1 MPVLQNARH
10 EAFARAIVGGKS
22 GREAYKLAGYKAKPG
37 GKRSGPAD
45 AAAARLLKNV
55 QVAARIAE
63 LKGDAA
69 RASTVTA
76 ARVLDALAKLAFS
89 NMLDYIEIGAE
100 GQPRLDF
107 SALTRDQA
115 AAIHEIV
122 VEARTEERENGPPA
136 IIVKTKFKLTDK
148 RRPLTDLG
156 KHLGLFKERVEHTG
170 KDDGP
175 IEVKQYSDIE
185 VARLIGRLLKKVD
198 DAKPA
203 QTDPPKEAGDEAA
216 ASTPEGGT

>member
-10 EAFARAIVGGKS
+10 EAFARSIFEGKS

-63 LKGDAA
+63 LKGAA
-69 RASTVTA
+69 AQASTVTA
-76 ARVLDALAKLAFS
+76 TRVLDELAKLAFS
-89 NMLDYIEIGAE
+89 NMLNYMAIGDD

-115 AAIHEIV
+115 AAIHELV
-122 VEARTEERENGPPA
+122 VESRTEERKNGPPA
-136 IIVKTKFKLTDK
+136 VIVKIRFKLADK
-148 RRPLTDLG
+148 RGPLVDLG

-203 QTDPPKEAGDEAA
+203 QTDSPKEAGDEAA